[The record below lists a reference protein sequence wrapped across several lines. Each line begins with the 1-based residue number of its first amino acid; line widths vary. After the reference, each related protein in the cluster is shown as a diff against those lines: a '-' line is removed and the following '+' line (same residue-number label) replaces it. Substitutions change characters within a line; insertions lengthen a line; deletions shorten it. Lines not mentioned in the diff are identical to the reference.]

1 MKRFALRILLLTLNL
16 MPSWSQYD
24 SIRTVD
30 TYVDDFDELWQN
42 ISYRGGI
49 GLFIPISNQ
58 LFRVATFFE
67 FNMNI
72 PAGNDY
78 SVELA
83 LQFGGWD
90 RKNNF
95 TYIKR
100 LDTLKATSRIF
111 FNGLIKFKKDII
123 FFKKSF
129 ISIGAGVGISTIL
142 FVTNVIEPA
151 NEDNQAP
158 FKPMTSFL
166 LSPELEY
173 LFNVTNK
180 TQISISFSLQYATY
194 KLKAALENDI
204 GKWYLLPKATY
215 RF

>member
-1 MKRFALRILLLTLNL
+1 MNFNL

-42 ISYRGGI
+42 ISYRGGM
-49 GLFIPISNQ
+49 GLFIPASSQ
-58 LFRVATFFE
+58 HFRVATFFE

-72 PAGNDY
+72 PAGNDN

-100 LDTLKATSRIF
+100 LDTLKATSRMF
-111 FNGLIKFKKDII
+111 FNGLIKLKRDII
-123 FFKKSF
+123 FFNKSF
-129 ISIGAGVGISTIL
+129 ISIGAGAGISTIL
-142 FVTNVIEPA
+142 ISTEAIEPE
-151 NEDNQAP
+151 NENDEATLI
-158 FKPMTSFL
+158 FKGMNSFL
-166 LSPELEY
+166 LAPELEY
-173 LFNVTNK
+173 VFNVSDE
-180 TQISISFSLQYATY
+180 TQFSISFSVHYATY

-204 GKWYLLPKATY
+204 GKWYYMPKITY